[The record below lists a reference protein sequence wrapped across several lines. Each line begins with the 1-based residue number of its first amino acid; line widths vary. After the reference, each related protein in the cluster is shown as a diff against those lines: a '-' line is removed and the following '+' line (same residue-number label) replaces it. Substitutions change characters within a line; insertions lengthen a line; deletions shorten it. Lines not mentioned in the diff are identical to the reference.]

1 MIVKVEQFIGGYG
14 KCFVI
19 KDINFELNKGEIVG
33 FIGFNGVGKSIM
45 IKYMLGLFIFM
56 EGFLLIL
63 DININDD
70 IEVYRRKLFYILEL
84 LVIYEEFILE
94 EYIEMIVMVY
104 DIDCDEVM
112 N

>member
-1 MIVKVEQFIGGYG
+1 
-14 KCFVI
+14 
-19 KDINFELNKGEIVG
+19 
-33 FIGFNGVGKSIM
+33 
-45 IKYMLGLFIFM
+45 MLGLFIFM

-112 N
+112 NWVMLLLKIFCLENELKVFLSYFFKGMK

>member
-1 MIVKVEQFIGGYG
+1 
-14 KCFVI
+14 
-19 KDINFELNKGEIVG
+19 
-33 FIGFNGVGKSIM
+33 
-45 IKYMLGLFIFM
+45 M